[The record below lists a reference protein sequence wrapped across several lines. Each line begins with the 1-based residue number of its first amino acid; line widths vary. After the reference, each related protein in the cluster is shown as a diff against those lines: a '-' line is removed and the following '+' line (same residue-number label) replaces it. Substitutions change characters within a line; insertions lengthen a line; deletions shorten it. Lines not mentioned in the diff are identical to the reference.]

1 MDVRSAWLGPAGE
14 RADELASSHLPGPA
28 AGLGF
33 LKTESGA
40 RQLTP
45 DCVFTDFTRLWG
57 QLWPPH
63 PCGLMVGD
71 VGPRLE
77 LREFRNTS
85 TAVSPRFQ
93 QIGGVCS
100 YLL

>member
-1 MDVRSAWLGPAGE
+1 MGARPAWLGPVGK

-71 VGPRLE
+71 VGPDWSCGSSGIPAL
-77 LREFRNTS
+77 L
-85 TAVSPRFQ
+85 SPHGF
-93 QIGGVCS
+93 S
-100 YLL
+100 K

>member
-1 MDVRSAWLGPAGE
+1 MGARPAWLGPAGE
-14 RADELASSHLPGPA
+14 RADELASSHLPDPA

-33 LKTESGA
+33 LKTESGT

-71 VGPRLE
+71 VGPDWSYGSSGIPTL
-77 LREFRNTS
+77 L
-85 TAVSPRFQ
+85 SPHGF
-93 QIGGVCS
+93 S
-100 YLL
+100 K